1 MKEIEQIAMNTNA
14 ERLGNNPRKIT
25 EEDLLEIMKRVH

>member
-1 MKEIEQIAMNTNA
+1 MKEIEQIALNTNA

-25 EEDLLEIMKRVH
+25 QDKLLEIMKRVH